1 MTIAASGVATSIKLP
16 AVEGT
21 YYGYVIDEAGN
32 ISNKSTVSYATTSMA
47 NVVLATSTTASPE
60 ANVTIV
66 STGSVASQ
74 VWLAPTGTTVFSQ
87 YTNQTKAVSG
97 TATTIKAPLTHGTY
111 FIYVIDAAG
120 NVSAKST
127 ASVVVS

>member
-1 MTIAASGVATSIKLP
+1 MPDI
-16 AVEGT
+16 EGT

-32 ISNKSTVSYATTSMA
+32 IGTKSTASYNATSMA
-47 NVVLATSTTASPE
+47 NIVLATSTTASPE
-60 ANVTIV
+60 GTVTIV
-66 STGSVASQ
+66 STGSTASQ

-97 TATTIKAPLTHGTY
+97 TATTIIAPELAGTY

-120 NVSAKST
+120 NVSSKST